1 MGNYGVY
8 PSGSRVIQG
17 GGLIMKR
24 LILCAILGVLGMA
37 PAMFAD
43 VVDYLVNVNGTNYCD
58 TGSGTGCPNVGLPS
72 GPGDSSSLDTSYGGT
87 GLGSVNLTF
96 NPGAAGNYNVGMWLF
111 EELTPAS
118 GYDEYGATGGS
129 LAGGE
134 SWQIDTPDYDYSSAD
149 PNTSATGTIIANT
162 EANTLSNTNDVPG
175 GVDSIAGSCGAP
187 NYTPSSNC
195 NDYTSLAL
203 SQDFTLGAGQEEVLS
218 FTASTTAPTSGFYL
232 EQLDPG
238 EVTGTPAT
246 YYYSVTA
253 NTVSVCTAD
262 CSTVPE
268 PKSLIPLLAF
278 AGILVFAVWR
288 RSATA

>member
-1 MGNYGVY
+1 
-8 PSGSRVIQG
+8 
-17 GGLIMKR
+17 MKR

-43 VVDYLVNVNGTNYCD
+43 VVDYLLNVNGTNYCD
-58 TGSGTGCPNVGLPS
+58 TGSGTSCSNVGFPS
-72 GPGDSSSLDTSYGGT
+72 GAGDSSSLDTSYGGS

-96 NPGAAGNYNVGMWLF
+96 NPGAPGSYNVGMWLF

-134 SWQIDTPDYDYSSAD
+134 SWQIDVPDYDAGGD

-175 GVDSIAGSCGAP
+175 GVDSIAGNC
-187 NYTPSSNC
+187 PSPNC

-218 FTASTTAPTSGFYL
+218 FTASTTAPSSGFYL
-232 EQLDPG
+232 QQLDPG

-253 NTVSVCTAD
+253 NTVAVCTAD